1 MQSLGVF
8 TVAPNKYLQYWMNM
22 VTSFDRQ
29 ISNDVRCKFYVFTDQ
44 TSLALEHAKTLTA
57 GSSVMVIEV
66 PNYGWPEASILR
78 FEMISSVCEQAQE
91 DVLMHLDA
99 DMVIHKPLGEDFL
112 TASDSNGIF
121 AVAHPA
127 FYKSFSR
134 QKHLDRKIRKSSLGL
149 FTKWPLDSVEGSWET
164 RSGVS
169 EAYVPP
175 ALRKVYVCGAVW
187 GGKRD
192 KFVPMVRALREAVES
207 DARRGQM
214 ATWHDESHLNKWM
227 SEHPFELLDPKYC
240 WAEPWS
246 RSDGLECIIEAVV
259 KGKN

>member
-1 MQSLGVF
+1 
-8 TVAPNKYLQYWMNM
+8 
-22 VTSFDRQ
+22 
-29 ISNDVRCKFYVFTDQ
+29 
-44 TSLALEHAKTLTA
+44 
-57 GSSVMVIEV
+57 MVIQV

-99 DMVIHKPLGEDFL
+99 DMVLHKPLGKDFL
-112 TASDSNGIF
+112 TALDSNGIF

-127 FYKSFSR
+127 FYKSFLR
-134 QKHLDRKIRKSSLGL
+134 QKHLDRKIRKLSLGL
-149 FTKWPLDSVEGSWET
+149 FTRWPFISVEGSWET
-164 RSGVS
+164 RAGVS

-192 KFVPMVRALREAVES
+192 KFTSMVRALREAVES
-207 DARRGQM
+207 DTRSGQI

-259 KGKN
+259 KGKSEV